1 MKVNLDVGS
10 CVDGNGREKGMGRK
24 REWEGLH
31 IRDTGS
37 KFPGERNTA
46 PPPPPFFCPSIIR
59 NYEFWSNGQRCI
71 WKVNASRG
79 IYNFAISPVAS
90 EERVEEL
97 YIKMR
102 SIFEGDFR
110 CPISKQQSWFII
122 LAWPTVIQE
131 SKCIIVI
138 IDGVKNYSG
147 EGSSVRFL

>member
-10 CVDGNGREKGMGRK
+10 CVDGNGA
-24 REWEGLH
+24 
-31 IRDTGS
+31 
-37 KFPGERNTA
+37 GERKGWEERESERVYIFGTPALNFQA
-46 PPPPPFFCPSIIR
+46 NGIPLHLRSPFFCPSIIR

-71 WKVNASRG
+71 WKVNVLRE

-90 EERVEEL
+90 GEL

-138 IDGVKNYSG
+138 IDEVKNYSG